1 MVTPA
6 DPSRGVH
13 WGGNNAIVGCGTAV
27 PPPPPANVHLSQ
39 HCAAIV
45 YLPPSS
51 LPSLWALL
59 YPRRGTAGM
68 GSHLAVPWSGVP
80 SAGAQGGSSR
90 AVDLAGPASKVLPPP
105 PPESP
110 RQRPPPGAPGHHAV
124 QAGCASRVRCKG
136 AAHPRK
142 LHRPLRVQVRTG
154 REDRATRPP
163 PRDDTGGNDP
173 CSSGRAGYQ
182 ASEVQVRGRWIDP
195 SWWQSLKV
203 HPDPWES
210 PDSPSGGSPT
220 PSHFGGAHGPWE
232 SSGSP
237 CGVTPSRCTRPLGVV

>member
-1 MVTPA
+1 MWSFRRWVQRPPFSKGFA
-6 DPSRGVH
+6 RKGRG
-13 WGGNNAIVGCGTAV
+13 A
-27 PPPPPANVHLSQ
+27 
-39 HCAAIV
+39 
-45 YLPPSS
+45 PPS
-51 LPSLWALL
+51 PPN
-59 YPRRGTAGM
+59 YPRQP
-68 GSHLAVPWSGVP
+68 LGVSP
-80 SAGAQGGSSR
+80 PQAAR
-90 AVDLAGPASKVLPPP
+90 HKWGP
-105 PPESP
+105 
-110 RQRPPPGAPGHHAV
+110 RPPPGAPGHHAV
-124 QAGCASRVRCKG
+124 QAGCASRVRCEG
-136 AAHPRK
+136 VAHPRK
-142 LHRPLRVQVRTG
+142 PHRPLRVQVRAG

-163 PRDDTGGNDP
+163 PRDDTGGNNP

-182 ASEVQVRGRWIDP
+182 APEVQVRGRWNDP